1 MILFLG
7 QNNGTNHS
15 SDNSN
20 TEKIQ
25 WHYIDL
31 SGNEQGPFTCA
42 QMLQWYQDNYFPPA
56 HMVKR
61 VGIDLEF
68 IPLNVMIQWYE
79 GRVPFTSGVHPPG
92 PFLRAANNRQLLFN
106 FPAIVPP
113 AEENVSAAAENVENE
128 NPVDV
133 QNILEPIHLA
143 GTSLNG
149 RWKCPYCP
157 SEAKLKGDVTR
168 HIKTKHLGNNFIL

>member
-7 QNNGTNHS
+7 ENGNQS

-25 WHYIDL
+25 WYYVDL
-31 SGNEQGPFTCA
+31 TGNEQGPYTCA
-42 QMLQWYQDNYFPPA
+42 QMLQWYQDNYFPLA
-56 HMVKR
+56 QMVKR
-61 VGIDLEF
+61 MDIDREF

-79 GRVPFTSGVHPPG
+79 GRVPFTPGVHPPG
-92 PFLRAANNRQLLFN
+92 PAT
-106 FPAIVPP
+106 VPP

-143 GTSLNG
+143 GNTQNG
-149 RWKCPYCP
+149 KWKCPYCQY
-157 SEAKLKGDVTR
+157 VTKEKSNVTK
-168 HIKTKHLGNNFIL
+168 HIKCKHLGNNFY